1 MGTTGR
7 RIVSLAGPIPCL
19 LMRGCIMDRPFV
31 FTLPA
36 LSPTAGP
43 PEGRS
48 LLAATQ
54 AKMGMVPNMC
64 ARMANAPALLQTYS
78 EGYARFRTDSGFSP
92 IEQEVV
98 FLSISQENGCD
109 YCLAAHSYLATTHAR
124 MASTNVAALRLGTS
138 LPDARLDALSD
149 FTHVLVAM
157 GGRPSHSAA
166 ATF

>member
-1 MGTTGR
+1 
-7 RIVSLAGPIPCL
+7 
-19 LMRGCIMDRPFV
+19 MDRPFV

-54 AKMGMVPNMC
+54 AKMGMVPNM
-64 ARMANAPALLQTYS
+64 
-78 EGYARFRTDSGFSP
+78 
-92 IEQEVV
+92 
-98 FLSISQENGCD
+98 
-109 YCLAAHSYLATTHAR
+109 HAR
-124 MASTNVAALRLGTS
+124 MASTNVAALRAGTS